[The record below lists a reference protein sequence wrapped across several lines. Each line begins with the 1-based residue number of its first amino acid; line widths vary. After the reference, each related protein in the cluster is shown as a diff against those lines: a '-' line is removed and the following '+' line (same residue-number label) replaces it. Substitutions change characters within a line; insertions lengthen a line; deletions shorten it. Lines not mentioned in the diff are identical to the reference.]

1 MKDPIVVRLAD
12 RRVFV
17 DFCPGAGID
26 EILKFMWELSIRAKV
41 EAVVNGVTIV
51 MDGRAGK

>member
-17 DFCPGAGID
+17 DFWPGSGID
-26 EILKFMWELSIRAKV
+26 EILKFMWELSIRARV
-41 EAVVNGVTIV
+41 EAVVNGVSIV
-51 MDGRAGK
+51 MDGRKGR